1 MMKQSKKCTQKLFC
15 SYVLLCMFKKSFY
28 IVLIFLCVCVYRLYG
43 ENAIPVPNSSAAD
56 RLSYLH
62 KELQEKVRNIKKT

>member
-1 MMKQSKKCTQKLFC
+1 MVIDLWP
-15 SYVLLCMFKKSFY
+15 LC
-28 IVLIFLCVCVYRLYG
+28 RLYG

-62 KELQEKVRNIKKT
+62 KELQEKVMNWRATYMHG